1 MSDVSKKELNSQL
14 ADNILENDH
23 KPFSVIEDHDKK
35 EAEQGNEAKHDKEA
49 DTVNEAENAKVDMN
63 EKDKNIES
71 GKSSFGEE
79 IPDEKLNEQSEKK
92 VEIWNEEV

>member
-1 MSDVSKKELNSQL
+1 
-14 ADNILENDH
+14 
-23 KPFSVIEDHDKK
+23 
-35 EAEQGNEAKHDKEA
+35 
-49 DTVNEAENAKVDMN
+49 MN

-79 IPDEKLNEQSEKK
+79 ILDEKLNEQSEKK